1 VARLESERAIEQ
13 ILGGGQIAAAERD
26 LAQQAVGGG
35 TVRIEAHREGEVEL
49 RLGGAVEREQS
60 ARAAHAQRRPVAVVD
75 QGAAGHRQDGAVV
88 AGLEELLGG
97 AQDLGQLVSR
107 RLHAGS
113 GAPKNR
119 GQFLGAGAWRAVS
132 RVGFGSMAF
141 VRCALLILLA
151 ACLLARPASAQEG
164 SGADRRRQAS
174 YHVKKGD
181 AFKEAGDYAAAAREY
196 KNAYEL
202 VPHPVLFFNL
212 AQVYRLD
219 GDRKRALEYYE
230 RYLAMEPDG
239 QASKQARQFADQL
252 RDELASEREGDGD
265 PGARSDSGRDAEG
278 DSGAATGAGAG
289 SDGGTPAG
297 SVSRRVSEPVKAGR
311 GLRVAGLISGGAG
324 LVAIGLGFKFGLDAS
339 RITDEINGHDAGE
352 WPDALLARQA
362 EGERAERNMF
372 ILTGAGAA
380 AIAAG
385 GVLYYLGHRARRDA
399 TERTVGV
406 RPVAGGGQVGVVL
419 AGSF

>member
-13 ILGGGQIAAAERD
+13 LLGRGQVAAAERD
-26 LAQQAVGGG
+26 LAQQAVGSG
-35 TVRIEAHREGEVEL
+35 TVRIEAHREGEIEL
-49 RLGGAVEREQS
+49 RLGGAVEREQG
-60 ARAAHAQRRPVAVVD
+60 ARAAHVQRRPVAVVD
-75 QGAAGHRQDGAVV
+75 QGAAGHRQDCAVV
-88 AGLEELLGG
+88 ARLEELLRG

-107 RLHAGS
+107 RFHAGS

-119 GQFLGAGAWRAVS
+119 GQLLGPGAWRAVD
-132 RVGFGSMAF
+132 RVGFGSMGL

-151 ACLLARPASAQEG
+151 ACLLARSASAQEG
-164 SGADRRRQAS
+164 PGADKRRQAS

-196 KNAYEL
+196 KNAYDL

-212 AQVYRLD
+212 AQVHRLD

-252 RDELASEREGDGD
+252 RDELASEREDAVD
-265 PGARSDSGRDAEG
+265 PGAGSDSGRDAER
-278 DSGAATGAGAG
+278 

-297 SVSRRVSEPVKAGR
+297 SLSRRVSDPGAGR

-324 LVAIGLGFKFGLDAS
+324 LIAIGLGFKFGLDAS

-352 WPDALLARQA
+352 WPDELLARQA
-362 EGERAERNMF
+362 DGERAERNMF

-380 AIAAG
+380 VIAAG

-399 TERTVGV
+399 TERTIGV
-406 RPVAGGGQVGVVL
+406 QPVAGGGQVGLVL